1 MAFVSIM
8 QASYLQTG
16 VRRVVME
23 ECCGCYWKCNVR
35 IYYVKGDTCS
45 LYTILKVQKRAS
57 GEKPVL
63 LLCSHPPLALF
74 VFFFFFLRCIYCIF
88 WLRWVFTAV
97 LGLSVVA
104 VSGGYSSL
112 AATLHLLCVGS
123 LLLSRA
129 LGTQTS
135 VVAVRG
141 LSSCGTES

>member
-74 VFFFFFLRCIYCIF
+74 VCFFFFKMYLLYFLAAVGLHCCTWAF
-88 WLRWVFTAV
+88 CSCGEWGLLFTC
-97 LGLSVVA
+97 S
-104 VSGGYSSL
+104 YSSFVVCGL
-112 AATLHLLCVGS
+112 PIAEQGS
-123 LLLSRA
+123 RYTDVSRCSA
-129 LGTQTS
+129 RAQ
-135 VVAVRG
+135 
-141 LSSCGTES
+141 